1 MIRRLDAAAAD
12 FSESLASLRNLP
24 STAVQ
29 EVVADVIRRVREE
42 GDAALLA
49 FSEKFDGFRP
59 DTAAG
64 FYAPVSAA
72 AKTQI
77 SPPLLE
83 ALEKAAA
90 RVSDYHQRQMP
101 QAWEHTDSL
110 GNMYGE
116 TITPVAHAAV
126 YAPGGQAA
134 YPSSVLMGVIPAK
147 IAGVP
152 KITLITPATD
162 GVLPPITLAAAAVA
176 GADHVVMLGGAQ
188 AVAAAALGTETISR
202 ADVIAGPGNVF
213 VAEAKR
219 QLYGEIGIDSL
230 AGPSEVLIISD
241 ESADPKWVAADMMAQ
256 AEHDAIAQSIAIS
269 PNKEHLEQ
277 VAAELA
283 AETPRQP
290 RAALIAESLSA
301 RGALISAPDMEACCR
316 IADEIAAE
324 HVQIMCADA
333 DSVAA
338 RIHNAG
344 GVFIGAHSCVALGDY
359 GAGPNHVL
367 PTAQTARFAS
377 PLGVGNFLR
386 RAGVLR
392 ASAEGAAVWAET
404 AAVLAEAEGLFA
416 HAASAK
422 LRMTPKT

>member
-1 MIRRLDAAAAD
+1 MIRRLDATAAD
-12 FSESLASLRNLP
+12 FSKSLASLRNLP

-29 EVVADVIRRVREE
+29 ESVAEVIQQVREE

-49 FSEKFDGFRP
+49 FSEKFDNFRP
-59 DTAAG
+59 NAATD
-64 FYAPVSAA
+64 FYAPVSPE
-72 AKTQI
+72 AKTKI
-77 SPPLLE
+77 EPPLLE
-83 ALEKAAA
+83 ALEEAAA
-90 RVSDYHQRQMP
+90 RIRDYHQRQMP
-101 QAWEHTDSL
+101 QAWQHTDSQ

-126 YAPGGQAA
+126 YAPGGTAA

-152 KITLITPATD
+152 KITLITPATG
-162 GVLPPITLAAAAVA
+162 GVLPLITLAAAVVA
-176 GADHVVMLGGAQ
+176 GADNVVMLGGAQ
-188 AVAAAALGTETISR
+188 AVAAAALGTETIPR
-202 ADVIAGPGNVF
+202 ADVIVGPGNAF

-219 QLYGEIGIDSL
+219 QLYGEVGIDSL
-230 AGPSEVLIISD
+230 AGPSEVLIICD

-269 PNKEHLEQ
+269 PCPEHLEQ
-277 VAAELA
+277 VAAALA

-290 RAALIAESLSA
+290 RAELIAESLSS
-301 RGALISAPDMEACCR
+301 RGALISAPDMEVCCR

-324 HVQIMCADA
+324 HVQIMCANA
-333 DSVAA
+333 DTVAA
-338 RIHNAG
+338 QIHNAG

-392 ASAEGAAVWAET
+392 ASAEGASTWAKT

-416 HAASAK
+416 HAESAK